1 MATIAN
7 AIQITNTTATSFN
20 TTYKSI
26 DRSVNI
32 MNESIDRSI
41 NTMNNSI
48 DRSVKNVNKRF
59 QFLNFQFNKS
69 IDTKSFDQLTSKFTD
84 ISKSLETVIDNFKD
98 FQSESSKAINSIN
111 NATAKMTLPA
121 NPNVN
126 FPSNPNENI
135 PANTN
140 VKSPKN
146 NAGVGDFVGK
156 IKDIGSAVVPKV
168 KAVMDF
174 SDKYSRQNSD
184 LQSVN
189 DGSQTQAELQNKV
202 YATAQNSRTSY
213 DSTVSTVS
221 TLGALSKDNF
231 KSNDEAIYFTE
242 LMNKAFSG
250 LSTEDATAGIQKLT
264 NAMVAGKL
272 KGQDLV
278 SVMQQ
283 APALAEAVAR
293 YTKQPVEKVA
303 SSEGNGVSADVLKNA
318 VFDSATDINA
328 GFADTP
334 ATFEQIFTTLQNSAM
349 NAFGPI
355 LQKISEITS
364 NTNFQTMIQ
373 NICNAFSVLG
383 SIALWAFGILS
394 SISGVITDNWSFIA
408 PIIFGITTAMLAYKA
423 ATLLSA
429 AAGAVVASVKGLLTG
444 ATIAETA
451 AQNGLNL
458 SLLAC
463 PLTWIVLAIIAV
475 IAAIVYWVQS
485 VGGLQV
491 AWLIVVNALMT
502 AWDWVKIG
510 FFIGVYWI
518 IDLFNNMMLKIKT
531 VIVNIQNFM
540 GDMRVNV
547 LTIIQ
552 DMVNGAIGL
561 INSMISA
568 LNHIPGVSISAI
580 SQVDFADNA
589 RSQNEAEKA
598 ARNAELSKYQ
608 TDIAAT
614 KTAHEND
621 IKAMMSGARA
631 GTASRQAEIDAL
643 QAKSKVE
650 EKQSKTKTFLPDP
663 YVEKPNP
670 AVNPYAGGNITNSSA
685 NTFANNQNIQ
695 NNVANTAANT
705 SAMNDTMEVSEEDLK
720 YMRDI
725 AEQEAINK
733 FTTSEIKVDMTN
745 HNNINSNLDLDGVI
759 SYMEQKVNESL
770 AISAEGGAH
779 Y

>member
-7 AIQITNTTATSFN
+7 AIQIANTTAATANIFN
-20 TTYKSI
+20 TINQSVDRSVNTINRSI
-26 DRSVNI
+26 DRSVSFIN
-32 MNESIDRSI
+32 RSVD
-41 NTMNNSI
+41 N
-48 DRSVKNVNKRF
+48 SVKNVNKRF
-59 QFLNFQFNKS
+59 HLLNFQFNKS
-69 IDTKSFDQLTSKFTD
+69 IDTKSFDQLTSKFED
-84 ISKSLETVIDNFKD
+84 ISKSLETAVGNFTE
-98 FQSESSKAINSIN
+98 FQSQSIEAINSVS
-111 NATAKMTLPA
+111 AAAAKLTLPVT
-121 NPNVN
+121 PNVDTA
-126 FPSNPNENI
+126 
-135 PANTN
+135 ANTN
-140 VKSPKN
+140 VKSPKSN
-146 NAGVGDFVGK
+146 SGVGDFIGK
-156 IKDIGSAVVPKV
+156 FKDIGSAVAPKV
-168 KAVMDF
+168 KAVMDL

-202 YATAQNSRTSY
+202 YRVAQNSRTSY

-221 TLGALSKDNF
+221 TLGSLSKDNF

-283 APALAEAVAR
+283 APALAEAVAK
-293 YTKQPVEKVA
+293 YTGQPVEQVA
-303 SSEGNGVSADVLKNA
+303 SSEGSGVSADVLKNA
-318 VFDSATDINA
+318 VFNSATDINA

-355 LQKISEITS
+355 LQKISEITQ
-364 NTNFQTMIQ
+364 NKGFQTMIQ
-373 NICNAFSVLG
+373 NICDAFSFLG
-383 SIALWAFGILS
+383 GIVATVFGVFSTIAGAIMSNWPLVGPVIVGIASAVAALAVALGILS
-394 SISGVITDNWSFIA
+394 IA
-408 PIIFGITTAMLAYKA
+408 TTIQEIVQ
-423 ATLLSA
+423 S
-429 AAGAVVASVKGLLTG
+429 
-444 ATIAETA
+444 
-451 AQNGLNL
+451 GLNL
-458 SLLAC
+458 ALLTC
-463 PLTWIVLAIIAV
+463 PVTWIVIAIIAV
-475 IAAIVYWVQS
+475 IAAIACWVQS

-518 IDLFNNMMLKIKT
+518 IDLFNNMMLKIKA
-531 VIVNIQNFM
+531 VIVNIQNFI
-540 GDMRVNV
+540 GDMKVNV

-568 LNHIPGVSISAI
+568 LNNIPGVSISAI
-580 SQVDFADNA
+580 SQVDFADDA

-598 ARNAELSKYQ
+598 ARNAELSNYQ
-608 TDIAAT
+608 TEIAAT
-614 KTAHEND
+614 KAAHAND
-621 IKAMMSGARA
+621 IQAKMAGARTEA
-631 GTASRQAEIDAL
+631 ASRQAEIAAL

-650 EKQSKTKTFLPDP
+650 EKDSETKTFAAIP
-663 YVEKPNP
+663 YAGDKKTNP
-670 AVNPYAGGNITNSSA
+670 AANSYAGGNITNSSA
-685 NTFANNQNIQ
+685 NTFANIQ
-695 NNVANTAANT
+695 NNVVATAANT

-725 AEQEAINK
+725 AEQEAINN

-745 HNNINSNLDLDGVI
+745 HNNINSNLDLDGVV
-759 SYMEQKVNESL
+759 SYLEQKVNESL

>member
-1 MATIAN
+1 MKVGDKRLATISS
-7 AIQITNTTATSFN
+7 AIEITKTTANTFN
-20 TTYKSI
+20 TTFNAI
-26 DRSVNI
+26 DRSVTI
-32 MNESIDRSI
+32 MDQSV
-41 NTMNNSI
+41 
-48 DRSVKNVNKRF
+48 DRSVKHVNKRF

-69 IDTKSFDQLTSKFTD
+69 IDTKCFDQLTSKFED

-98 FQSESSKAINSIN
+98 FQSESSKAIKSIN
-111 NATAKMTLPA
+111 NAATKMTLPA
-121 NPNVN
+121 APNLDIPANTNV
-126 FPSNPNENI
+126 NI

-146 NAGVGDFVGK
+146 NAGLGNFVEK
-156 IKDIGSAVVPKV
+156 IKDFGTAVAPKA
-168 KAVMDF
+168 KAVMDL

-202 YATAQNSRTSY
+202 YRAAQNSRTSY

-221 TLGALSKDNF
+221 TLGSLSKDNF
-231 KSNDEAIYFTE
+231 KSNDEAVYFTE

-283 APALAEAVAR
+283 APALAEAVAK
-293 YTKQPVEKVA
+293 YTGQPVEKVV
-303 SSEGNGVSADVLKNA
+303 SSEGSGVSADVLKNA
-318 VFDSATDINA
+318 VFNSATDINA

-349 NAFGPI
+349 NALGPI

-373 NICNAFSVLG
+373 HICDAFSYLG
-383 SIALWAFGILS
+383 GIAATAFGILS
-394 SISGVITDNWSFIA
+394 SIAGVITDNWSLIA

-423 ATLLSA
+423 AALLSA
-429 AAGAVVASVKGLLTG
+429 AAGTVMAVAKGLLTG

-475 IAAIVYWVQS
+475 IAAIAYWVQS

-491 AWLIVVNALMT
+491 AWLIVVNALLT

-518 IDLFNNMMLKIKT
+518 IDLFNNMMLKIRT

-540 GDMRVNV
+540 GDMKVNV

-568 LNHIPGVSISAI
+568 LNNIPGVSISAI
-580 SQVDFADNA
+580 SQVDFADKA

-598 ARNAELSKYQ
+598 ARNAELSNYQ

-614 KTAHEND
+614 KAAHANE
-621 IKAMMSGARA
+621 IREMMVKATA
-631 GTASRQAEIDAL
+631 GTASRQAEIAAL

-650 EKQSKTKTFLPDP
+650 EKDSETKTFAAIP
-663 YVEKPNP
+663 YAGDKKPNP
-670 AVNPYAGGNITNSSA
+670 AANPYAGGNITNSTA

-695 NNVANTAANT
+695 NNVAATAANT

-725 AEQEAINK
+725 AEQEAINN

-770 AISAEGGAH
+770 AMSAEGGAH